1 MSKAGGRKYARDKN
15 GRFASTGGGGGSKSA
30 STRST
35 NSARAADLRAKG
47 TTAIGGRVKAK
58 GFAGGK
64 GAQERAGGL
73 RRGGTTA
80 LNRKAGTI
88 GAGTRSGLKANAAQ
102 AGKMRGKAS
111 SGGTV
116 NKATRMSKAPA
127 NAAKER
133 YRELSG
139 KSRRSGPY
147 RSAAENRAA
156 AGAKRSMQSMEKNR
170 GASKP
175 KPANKVAASPRR
187 LNKDEKIAA
196 SVMANP
202 KLRSDKARVAEMK
215 RQGVDVAKTDV
226 RQLVATARAKTGN
239 PGKSTTDAA
248 KGGAANRQ
256 AMAKASGSSK
266 PKRKGKK

>member
-1 MSKAGGRKYARDKN
+1 MAIMRKQNGPLKPARGDDKDQ
-15 GRFASTGGGGGSKSA
+15 GWGGGKGSKSA

-35 NSARAADLRAKG
+35 NSARAADLKAKG

-88 GAGTRSGLKANAAQ
+88 GAGTRSGLKANAVQ
-102 AGKMRGKAS
+102 AGKTRSKAS
-111 SGGTV
+111 GGGTV

-133 YRELSG
+133 YRELSS
-139 KSRRSGPY
+139 KARRSGPY

-156 AGAKRSMQSMEKNR
+156 AGAKRSMQSMVAKR

-175 KPANKVAASPRR
+175 A
-187 LNKDEKIAA
+187 
-196 SVMANP
+196 
-202 KLRSDKARVAEMK
+202 K
-215 RQGVDVAKTDV
+215 R
-226 RQLVATARAKTGN
+226 
-239 PGKSTTDAA
+239 
-248 KGGAANRQ
+248 
-256 AMAKASGSSK
+256 
-266 PKRKGKK
+266 GKK